1 MIFEI
6 DEEEQQKIEK
16 WLREIRIEDMN
27 FPILTYSFS
36 PFGGIGIVVKVR
48 EHLTNKELD
57 LTDENKW

>member
-27 FPILTYSFS
+27 FPMLEYYFR
-36 PFGGIGIVVKVR
+36 PFAGVGIEVKVR
-48 EHLTNKELD
+48 ERLTNKELD
-57 LTDENKW
+57 LTDESKW